1 MVCGDGIP
9 AEDANLG
16 TPVTLAAEPGAEL
29 PLDSGICRLE
39 PPPRQLLA
47 DFVSRMP
54 AALAPDGRPV
64 VAAGLSLTNAAQAGP
79 DSILVDHLTPRGA
92 HGARAPSPVGPAG
105 PGVEGWPPGT
115 PGGERRARYPGP
127 ATPV

>member
-64 VAAGLSLTNAAQAGP
+64 VAAGLSLTNAAQAGS
-79 DSILVDHLTPRGA
+79 DSILVDHLTLRGA
-92 HGARAPSPVGPAG
+92 DGARAPSPGGQAAPAGGGWLQGTLVGQSAARAVGPA
-105 PGVEGWPPGT
+105 P
-115 PGGERRARYPGP
+115 
-127 ATPV
+127 